1 MVIKNCSSCK
11 GYFRAFYCVLTSD
24 FGGQSVRTS
33 DWIIANTNQ
42 YGVYRVN
49 YTQDNW
55 NKLINQ
61 LKQNHSV
68 SYRGTSTVDCSKE
81 DGWSGCLF

>member
-1 MVIKNCSSCK
+1 MFC
-11 GYFRAFYCVLTSD
+11 CVLTSD
-24 FGGQSVRTS
+24 FAGQSVNTS

-55 NKLINQ
+55 NRLINQ
-61 LKQNHSV
+61 LKRNHSV
-68 SYRGTSTVDCSKE
+68 RQRDTPTVDIIKG
-81 DGWSGCLF
+81 DGWSGRHF